1 MNNMWIIGGV
11 NMLLIVMIILIG
23 VTFLAAPEVILFSFG
38 AFAVSY
44 VIGSMI
50 VPTFNPE
57 WAFWIANIV
66 LIALIILKGFFNIKF
81 NNTSRLL
88 NLMNP
93 FKTEDSKNPENN
105 S

>member
-57 WAFWIANIV
+57 WAFWVANIV
-66 LIALIILKGFFNIKF
+66 LIALIVLKGFFNIRF

-88 NLMNP
+88 TLMNP
-93 FKTEDSKNPENN
+93 FKPEEPDNPDNN